1 MKLFGINKKGY
12 DKKDED
18 AFSKY
23 GFVRLCDSHKKI
35 RVMVNDAEY
44 EFDFVTNFI
53 YEIMSEQIK
62 FAIAIDVCS
71 KKRILFLN
79 KDYIIKNNTT
89 SPYRTF
95 YKDLMKEPFKFC
107 YPFDEEV
114 IIQTK
119 EGNQLKFIL
128 LKLEGKSESF
138 KHNGSDSV

>member
-1 MKLFGINKKGY
+1 MKLFGINKKDY
-12 DKKDED
+12 DKKDGD

-23 GFVRLCDSHKKI
+23 GFVELCDSHKKI

-53 YEIMSEQIK
+53 YEIISEQIK
-62 FAIAIDVCS
+62 FAIAMDVCS

-79 KDYIIKNNTT
+79 KDYILQNNTT

-95 YKDLMKEPFKFC
+95 YSGLMKEPFKFC

-114 IIQTK
+114 IIQTE
-119 EGNQLKFIL
+119 EGYRLKFNII
-128 LKLEGKSESF
+128 K
-138 KHNGSDSV
+138 N